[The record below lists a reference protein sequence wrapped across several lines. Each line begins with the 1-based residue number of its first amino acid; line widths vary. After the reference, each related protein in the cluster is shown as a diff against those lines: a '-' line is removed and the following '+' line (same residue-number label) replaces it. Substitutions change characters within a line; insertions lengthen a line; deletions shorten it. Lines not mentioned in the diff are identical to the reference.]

1 MVAGL
6 CAVDT
11 ASTSVSQWAE
21 TATMAL
27 GRGRSWPSDAR
38 KARAGRSSRISM
50 GEPCETK
57 TVGID
62 IALFLGRPMAAC
74 VQSGSRIREDRYN
87 ARFADF
93 DAFCGLPRPAVGN
106 SGRRPDPEDGR
117 PCRPQGARP
126 DLDHRL
132 HHP

>member
-6 CAVDT
+6 APVDG
-11 ASTSVSQWAE
+11 AGTSVSQWAE
-21 TATMAL
+21 TAMLAL

-62 IALFLGRPMAAC
+62 IALFLDRRMAAC
-74 VQSGSRIREDRYN
+74 VQSGSRTGKTDIMHGLRILTRFVACLALLWAIPAGAQTLRMVAN
-87 ARFADF
+87 ADTK
-93 DAFCGLPRPAVGN
+93 L
-106 SGRRPDPEDGR
+106 RRPTR
-117 PCRPQGARP
+117 A
-126 DLDHRL
+126 
-132 HHP
+132 